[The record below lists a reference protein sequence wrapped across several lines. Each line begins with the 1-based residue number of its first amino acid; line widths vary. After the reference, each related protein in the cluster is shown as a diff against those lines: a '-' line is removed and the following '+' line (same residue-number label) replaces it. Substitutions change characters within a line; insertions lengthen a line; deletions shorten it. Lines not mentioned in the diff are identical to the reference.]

1 MRSKRLFR
9 VICLALSFGIVSSLF
24 PKDVFAMDESTR
36 TSGRDYYI
44 SSLKGD
50 NSNDGSTEGKA
61 WETLDKLEE
70 VDLQPGDRVLLESG
84 SVFNGFIHLKDVSG
98 TAENPIEITKYGGEE
113 KPIINGNGEG
123 IWYQDYI
130 EPLDNAGHR
139 GKGYV
144 SSTILL
150 YDTDFIKI
158 NNLEITNESDDFDY
172 LSEGDKVSQRM
183 DRTGVA
189 GIAKNGGTMESIQLE
204 DLYIH
209 DVDGNIQDKH
219 MNNGG
224 IQMNVLKP
232 DNEAETGIARYQDIL
247 IKGCHVKDV
256 SRAGIV
262 VGYTYNHSKF
272 NGAALNDETV
282 KKYGHTNILI
292 EENYVQNSG
301 NDAIVSMYAYQP
313 VVQKNVSDKA
323 GVDMLE
329 YSYWQNFCAAIWPW
343 KTKDAIF
350 QNNEAFDTVGQNNGD
365 GQAWDIDWSD
375 GTIYQYNYSH
385 NNGGGSMLICLNEA
399 YNGVFRY
406 NISQNDLKALITF
419 QGNPLAKI
427 YNNVFYLD
435 GDLTTRVHHPA
446 TGNKDSGAGYLANN
460 IFYNTSTGN
469 PNDPWEPSNN
479 KQYTNNIYYGY
490 NSVPSTDKF
499 AITEDPM
506 FVNPGSAPTSTTGK
520 VHDVSA
526 FDGYKLQDGSPA
538 INEGVYVPGSGDKD
552 FFGNAIG
559 LIPDIGIHEKNI
571 SDESS
576 VNEIY
581 SNTYAIKEG
590 SIEGVPQKTSVKDF
604 LGNFKYSNGVKLEVF
619 NEGSIVDE
627 NSFIKKGYTL
637 KVTFNDGSIKEYEII
652 VNREFVEYSIDGMTA
667 DDGSHQSGNSTEGP
681 GSFAIDNNLST
692 MWHTDWNGAKREDTW
707 ISIDMGKVQPISMLK
722 YTPRRSIANGIITK
736 YSIYI
741 KENEN
746 DQWTK
751 VETENNVWERS
762 IADKYAYF
770 DTIDARYVK
779 LHAEESYSTTSSIY
793 ASAAEIRLG
802 VEKNDEEVR

>member
-9 VICLALSFGIVSSLF
+9 VICFALSFGIVSSIF
-24 PKDVFAMDESTR
+24 PKDVSAMDKSNR

-44 SSLKGD
+44 SSLNGD
-50 NSNDGSTEGKA
+50 NSNDGSTDKKA
-61 WETLDKLEE
+61 WETLDKLQK

-98 TAENPIEITKYGGEE
+98 TAENPIEITKYGGDV

-123 IWYQDYI
+123 VWYQDYV

-172 LSEGDKVSQRM
+172 LGEGDKVSQRM

-209 DVDGNIQDKH
+209 DIDGNIQDKH

-272 NGAALNDETV
+272 NGAAISDEAA

-323 GVDMLE
+323 GVDMLD
-329 YSYWQNFCAAIWPW
+329 YSYWQNFCASIWPW

-385 NNGGGSMLICLNEA
+385 NNGGGAMLICLNEA

-435 GDLTTRVHHPA
+435 GDLTTRIHHPA
-446 TGNKDSGAGYLANN
+446 TGNKDSGVGYLANN

-479 KQYTNNIYYGY
+479 KQFTNNIYYGY

-499 AITEDPM
+499 AITEDPK

-520 VHDVSA
+520 VHDISA
-526 FDGYKLQDGSPA
+526 FDGYKLQDDSPA
-538 INEGVYVPGSGDKD
+538 INAGVYLSGSGDKD
-552 FFGNAIG
+552 FFGNEIG

-571 SDESS
+571 KDESP
-576 VNEIY
+576 VNAIY
-581 SNTYAIKEG
+581 SNTYSVKD
-590 SIEGVPQKTSVKDF
+590 SRIEGVEQKTTVESF
-604 LGNFKYSNGVKLEVF
+604 LGNFKYSNGVKLEVL
-619 NEGSIVDE
+619 NGDSIVEE
-627 NSFIKKGYTL
+627 NSFIKNGYKL
-637 KVTFNDGSIKEYEII
+637 KVTFVDKSIKEYTII
-652 VNREFVEYSIDGMTA
+652 VDREFIEYSVEGMTA
-667 DDGSHQSGNSTEGP
+667 QDGSHQSGNSTEGP
-681 GSFAIDNNLST
+681 GSFALDNNLST
-692 MWHTDWNGAKREDTW
+692 MWHTNWNGCKREEAW

-736 YSIYI
+736 YSIYV

-762 IADKYAYF
+762 ISDKYAYF
-770 DTIDARYVK
+770 KTVNARYIK
-779 LHAEESYSTTSSIY
+779 LHAEESYTTTSSIY

-802 VEKNDEEVR
+802 VEKNDQEVR

>member
-256 SRAGIV
+256 SRA
-262 VGYTYNHSKF
+262 
-272 NGAALNDETV
+272 
-282 KKYGHTNILI
+282 
-292 EENYVQNSG
+292 
-301 NDAIVSMYAYQP
+301 
-313 VVQKNVSDKA
+313 
-323 GVDMLE
+323 
-329 YSYWQNFCAAIWPW
+329 
-343 KTKDAIF
+343 
-350 QNNEAFDTVGQNNGD
+350 
-365 GQAWDIDWSD
+365 
-375 GTIYQYNYSH
+375 
-385 NNGGGSMLICLNEA
+385 
-399 YNGVFRY
+399 
-406 NISQNDLKALITF
+406 
-419 QGNPLAKI
+419 
-427 YNNVFYLD
+427 
-435 GDLTTRVHHPA
+435 
-446 TGNKDSGAGYLANN
+446 
-460 IFYNTSTGN
+460 
-469 PNDPWEPSNN
+469 
-479 KQYTNNIYYGY
+479 
-490 NSVPSTDKF
+490 
-499 AITEDPM
+499 
-506 FVNPGSAPTSTTGK
+506 
-520 VHDVSA
+520 
-526 FDGYKLQDGSPA
+526 
-538 INEGVYVPGSGDKD
+538 
-552 FFGNAIG
+552 
-559 LIPDIGIHEKNI
+559 
-571 SDESS
+571 ES
-576 VNEIY
+576 
-581 SNTYAIKEG
+581 
-590 SIEGVPQKTSVKDF
+590 
-604 LGNFKYSNGVKLEVF
+604 L
-619 NEGSIVDE
+619 
-627 NSFIKKGYTL
+627 
-637 KVTFNDGSIKEYEII
+637 
-652 VNREFVEYSIDGMTA
+652 
-667 DDGSHQSGNSTEGP
+667 
-681 GSFAIDNNLST
+681 
-692 MWHTDWNGAKREDTW
+692 
-707 ISIDMGKVQPISMLK
+707 
-722 YTPRRSIANGIITK
+722 
-736 YSIYI
+736 
-741 KENEN
+741 
-746 DQWTK
+746 
-751 VETENNVWERS
+751 
-762 IADKYAYF
+762 
-770 DTIDARYVK
+770 
-779 LHAEESYSTTSSIY
+779 
-793 ASAAEIRLG
+793 
-802 VEKNDEEVR
+802 